1 MSRRNDTRHI
11 EWHEAYKY
19 KCRLDASVCNTKQR
33 WNNNKCRC
41 EFKELIDKEICKKEF
56 LWNPKNCNSES
67 DKSSDVG
74 EYLDHKNCKCAN
86 KLVDK
91 LVEDCR
97 KILVEIKK

>member
-67 DKSSDVG
+67 DKSGDVG
-74 EYLDHKNCKCAN
+74 EYLDYKNCKCA
-86 KLVDK
+86 KQTS
-91 LVEDCR
+91 
-97 KILVEIKK
+97 

>member
-67 DKSSDVG
+67 DKSGDVG
-74 EYLDHKNCKCAN
+74 EYLDYKNCKCAN

-91 LVEDCR
+91 LVEDCS